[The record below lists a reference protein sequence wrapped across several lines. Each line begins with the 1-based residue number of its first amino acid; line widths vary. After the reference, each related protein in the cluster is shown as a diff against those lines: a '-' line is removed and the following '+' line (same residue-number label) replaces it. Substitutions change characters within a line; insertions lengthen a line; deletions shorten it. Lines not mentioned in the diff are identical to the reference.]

1 MTNLLFL
8 SPVNSLCLCG
18 QVSLH
23 LHRHPFQPQ
32 YFKCGH
38 YANYTLCLSAL
49 VLCSYCHLPAEFIT
63 TFFISYVLVP
73 VANILNRLKK
83 KKKYIPDFGGN
94 FFFPPQS
101 PPPPPQL
108 SSYLGQNDIN
118 GELSKLWH
126 FFFSFSFPFL
136 SSVKRISMWCGRK
149 IVKLMVH
156 AVEFSK
162 IALTFPR
169 RWCQN

>member
-1 MTNLLFL
+1 MTNLLSL
-8 SPVNSLCLCG
+8 SPVYSLCLCG

-49 VLCSYCHLPAEFIT
+49 VLCTYCHLPAEFIT
-63 TFFISYVLVP
+63 TSFISYVLVP

-83 KKKYIPDFGGN
+83 KIIPDFGGN
-94 FFFPPQS
+94 FFFPTTFT
-101 PPPPPQL
+101 PPSQL

-126 FFFSFSFPFL
+126 FFSLFL

>member
-1 MTNLLFL
+1 MTNLLSL
-8 SPVNSLCLCG
+8 SPVYSLCLCG

-63 TFFISYVLVP
+63 TSFISYVLVP

-83 KKKYIPDFGGN
+83 KKKLFRTLVET
-94 FFFPPQS
+94 FFFPTTFT
-101 PPPPPQL
+101 PPPQL

-118 GELSKLWH
+118 GELSKL
-126 FFFSFSFPFL
+126 
-136 SSVKRISMWCGRK
+136 
-149 IVKLMVH
+149 
-156 AVEFSK
+156 
-162 IALTFPR
+162 
-169 RWCQN
+169 